1 MSNEKKKEVQSYNWL
16 FVGRQ
21 RTGKSVSLLTL
32 AATIQYNAFLAR
44 VTRRVLIYNPNNYN
58 KLFEHKDNI
67 KEAIRFT
74 YPKWKFPGTVRTVS
88 CKKVQ
93 EIADLKQNFF
103 DWTIVNEGTLEEF
116 FNAAALLRDYIIII
130 DDQNNAIK
138 GNLAGKKY
146 EKFFTIMA
154 GNRVKSLDVMLS
166 YHSFGQVPPSLWT
179 YFQRAL
185 VKETDDQE
193 KFIRRILKAQD
204 ELRTALNEV
213 IKQNKVTKYPN
224 NLDLS
229 ERIVWMNEG
238 YIFENVDGFLV
249 TKIGNVYYRALSD
262 ELVPLKENVSEE
274 GVSII
279 KEKIL
284 FLKQK

>member
-1 MSNEKKKEVQSYNWL
+1 VSNQKKEVQAYNWL

-67 KEAIRFT
+67 KEAIRYT
-74 YPKWKFPGTVRTVS
+74 YPNWKFPGTLRTVS

-93 EIADLKQNFF
+93 EIADLKDNFF

-116 FNAAALLRDYIIII
+116 FNAASLLRDYIIII

-166 YHSFGQVPPSLWT
+166 YHSFAQVPPSLWT

-185 VKETDDQE
+185 VKQTDDEE
-193 KFIRRILKAQD
+193 KFIKRILKAQS
-204 ELRTALNEV
+204 ELRTALHEV
-213 IKQNKVTKYPN
+213 IKQNKITKYPN
-224 NLDLS
+224 DLDLS

-238 YIFENVDGFLV
+238 YIFKNSNGVLV
-249 TKIGNVYYRALSD
+249 TKIGNVYYQALSD
-262 ELVPLKENVSEE
+262 ELVKINEGIPDEE
-274 GVSII
+274 VAII
-279 KEKIL
+279 KDKVKQ
-284 FLKQK
+284 LKNK

>member
-1 MSNEKKKEVQSYNWL
+1 VSNQKKEVQAYNWL

-67 KEAIRFT
+67 KEAIRYT
-74 YPKWKFPGTVRTVS
+74 YPNWKFPGTLRTVS

-93 EIADLKQNFF
+93 EIADLKDNFF

-116 FNAAALLRDYIIII
+116 FNAASLLRDYIIII

-166 YHSFGQVPPSLWT
+166 YHSFAQVPPSLWT

-185 VKETDDQE
+185 VKQTDDEE
-193 KFIRRILKAQD
+193 KFIKRILKAQS
-204 ELRTALNEV
+204 ELRTALHEV
-213 IKQNKVTKYPN
+213 IKQNKITKYPN

-238 YIFENVDGFLV
+238 YIFKNANGVLV
-249 TKIGNVYYRALSD
+249 TKIGNVYYQALSD
-262 ELVPLKENVSEE
+262 ELVKMNEAIPDEE
-274 GVSII
+274 VAII
-279 KEKIL
+279 KEKVKQ
-284 FLKQK
+284 LKNK

>member
-1 MSNEKKKEVQSYNWL
+1 MSQKQNEVQSYNWL

-58 KLFEHKDNI
+58 ELFEHKELI
-67 KEAIRFT
+67 KEAVRFS
-74 YPKWKFPGTVRTVS
+74 YPQWKFPGAFRTVS
-88 CKKVQ
+88 YKKVK
-93 EIADLKQNFF
+93 EIADLKDNLF
-103 DWTIVNEGTLEEF
+103 DWTVVNDGSLQQF
-116 FNAAALLRDYIIII
+116 LQAAALLKDYVIII

-146 EKFFTIMA
+146 EELFTVMA
-154 GNRVKSLDVMLS
+154 GNRIKSLDVMLS
-166 YHSFGQVPPSLWT
+166 YHSFAQVPPSLWT

-193 KFIRRILKAQD
+193 KFLQRILKAQT
-204 ELRTALNEV
+204 ELRTALKEV
-213 IKQNKVTKYPN
+213 VKQNKVTTYPN
-224 NLDLS
+224 DLNLS

-238 YIFENVDGFLV
+238 YVFENVNGFLV
-249 TKIGNVYYRALSD
+249 TKIGNVYFKALDNKVVRLEGGASY
-262 ELVPLKENVSEE
+262 EE
-274 GVSII
+274 KQKIQ
-279 KEKIL
+279 EKIRNI
-284 FLKQK
+284 KK